1 MRRIANWLGCA
12 IFLLLTAII
21 GTEIGLRLYFDDPEY
36 RGGGYMSISPNAFVN
51 HEDIWLYRKNADIR
65 TVAVYGFPE
74 PKILP
79 RNNFRIERNKFVE
92 EFAEENG
99 LVAHTLSAYRWYFQS
114 DDRLLEDGFV
124 ELRCKTNF
132 LKHEGSCTFEI
143 VDIAEIDEIIHAS

>member
-1 MRRIANWLGCA
+1 MQLDNIKDVRSGLLNKAA
-12 IFLLLTAII
+12 SEKFLEHTV
-21 GTEIGLRLYFDDPEY
+21 DDVEEE
-36 RGGGYMSISPNAFVN
+36 A
-51 HEDIWLYRKNADIR
+51 
-65 TVAVYGFPE
+65 
-74 PKILP
+74 
-79 RNNFRIERNKFVE
+79 NKFVE